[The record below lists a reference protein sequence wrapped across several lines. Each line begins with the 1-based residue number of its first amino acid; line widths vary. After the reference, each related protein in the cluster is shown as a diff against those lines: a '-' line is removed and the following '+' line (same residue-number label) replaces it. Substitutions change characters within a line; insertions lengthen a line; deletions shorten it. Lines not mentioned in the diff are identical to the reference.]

1 MAVHHDDTITRIGNF
16 YVTRRVNLIIIEDK
30 KKRRIN
36 MNDVTLSA
44 EQIKSVKGM
53 GFLHNRGTRKFSGRI
68 ITENGVITAK
78 QMAVLSE
85 AAEKFG
91 NGTVAFTVRLTLE
104 LPGIDF
110 DNIEAFRSFVG
121 QAGMQTGGTG
131 AKVRPVVACKGTTCV
146 FGLCDTQG
154 IAAEVHKRFY
164 EGYYDVALPH
174 KFKIAVGG
182 CPNNCIKPNLNDIGI
197 VGQRVPHVKVEDCR
211 GCKKCGM
218 ATACPMGA
226 AKVVD
231 AKMQIDPSICNS
243 CGRCVGKCPFHI
255 ADDSKDLFQIYI
267 GGRWGK
273 KIRIGTALGKLFT
286 KEEALDMVE
295 KVILLFKSE
304 GKAGERFG
312 ETVDRIGAQKVE
324 ELLLSDN
331 LLEN

>member
-1 MAVHHDDTITRIGNF
+1 MKDI
-16 YVTRRVNLIIIEDK
+16 
-30 KKRRIN
+30 
-36 MNDVTLSA
+36 TLSA
-44 EQIKSVKGM
+44 EQIKSVKGK
-53 GFLHNRGTRKFSGRI
+53 GFLHNRGTREFSGRI
-68 ITENGVITAK
+68 ITENGVINAK

-121 QAGMQTGGTG
+121 EAGMQTGGTG

-154 IAAEVHKRFY
+154 IAAEVHKRFF
-164 EGYYDVALPH
+164 EGYGDVALPH

-182 CPNNCIKPNLNDIGI
+182 CPNNCVKPNLNDIGI
-197 VGQRVPHVKVEDCR
+197 VGQRVPKIKVDACR

-218 ATACPMGA
+218 VAACPMGA
-226 AKVVD
+226 PKVVD
-231 AKMQIDPSICNS
+231 AKVQIDQSVCNS
-243 CGRCVGKCPFHI
+243 CGRCVGKCPFNV
-255 ADDSKDLFQIYI
+255 ANESEDLFKVYI

-273 KIRIGTALGKLFT
+273 KIRMGTALHKLLT
-286 KEEALDMVE
+286 KAEALDMVE
-295 KVILLFKSE
+295 RAILLFKRE
-304 GKAGERFG
+304 GVAGERFG
-312 ETVDRIGAQKVE
+312 ETIDRIGTQKVE
-324 ELLLSDN
+324 ELLFSDN